1 MRADVRTEKEVMASL
16 QTFADAWARHDMDAM
31 LVLFGPDPDVVVIGA
46 GLDDKRLGRAQLR
59 EQLLR
64 DWAQSE
70 AVSVTFGPHV
80 VSSAGIVAWV
90 AADMVVY
97 ATIDG
102 VHTTFSGRLTAVLE
116 KRRGEWKWMQSHFSL
131 PATEQAQGESFPASL
146 GARKAA

>member
-16 QTFADAWARHDMDAM
+16 HAFADAWARHDMDAV
-31 LVLFGPDPDVVVIGA
+31 LVLFGPDPDIVVIGS
-46 GLDDKRLGRAQLR
+46 GLDEKRLGRAQLR
-59 EQLLR
+59 EQLQR

-70 AVSVTFGPHV
+70 AVSVKFGRHV

-102 VHTTFSGRLTAVLE
+102 KHMTFPGRLTAVLE

-131 PATEQAQGESFPASL
+131 PATEQTKGESFPASA

>member
-16 QTFADAWARHDMDAM
+16 HTFADAWARHDVEAV
-31 LVLFGPDPDVVVIGA
+31 LALFGPDPDVVVVGS
-46 GLDDKRLGRAQLR
+46 GLDEKRLGRAQVR
-59 EQLLR
+59 EQLLH

-70 AVSVTFGPHV
+70 EVSVKFGRHV

-97 ATIDG
+97 ASIDG
-102 VHTTFSGRLTAVLE
+102 KHMTFTGRLTAVLE

-131 PATEQAQGESFPASL
+131 PATEQAKGQSFPASTS
-146 GARKAA
+146 ARKAA